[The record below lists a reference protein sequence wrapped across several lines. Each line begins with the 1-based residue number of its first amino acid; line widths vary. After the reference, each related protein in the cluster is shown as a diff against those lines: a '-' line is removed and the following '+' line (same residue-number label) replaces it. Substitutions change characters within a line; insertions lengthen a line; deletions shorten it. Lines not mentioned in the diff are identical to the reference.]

1 MGLIYILTEELAR
14 WFDITNVDLSLWI
27 MNFGLC
33 IVWYYN
39 CGLWIMYCGL
49 CDISIV
55 DLTLVMSL
63 SKSVAIVSLM
73 ALKWTLWN
81 SFCDESDRF
90 FIVWIFKCDFCD
102 AWDIWDITMYVV
114 RCSLWMRQLNHFS
127 EATYMKMWHLS
138 IIRFFRENIQICIN
152 GSLFLH
158 HDNTTCHVLYFKY
171 MW

>member
-1 MGLIYILTEELAR
+1 VQGWDR
-14 WFDITNVDLSLWI
+14 
-27 MNFGLC
+27 
-33 IVWYYN
+33 VWRE
-39 CGLWIMYCGL
+39 CWTASPHLGHRMTKTFFQFSSTWSDGWKM
-49 CDISIV
+49 